1 MNWTEE
7 LDKQLSWLWDNHLRR
22 RWDGLSDE
30 EYLWEPVA
38 GMWSVRPR
46 GEGVAVEVGSGDH
59 IIDFAFPEP
68 SPPPVTTIAWRMGHL
83 LVGVFGSR
91 LATYFG
97 GAPVSYDAYDYPF
110 TADDAL
116 DRIDAMY
123 ADWIAG
129 VRSLDE
135 AALAEPCREEG
146 HEQDTMAALIL
157 HIHREVIHHGAE
169 ISLLRDLYAW
179 RISTPDAAE
188 RRRVS

>member
-1 MNWTEE
+1 MRST
-7 LDKQLSWLWDNHLRR
+7 S
-22 RWDGLSDE
+22 G
-30 EYLWEPVA
+30 EPVA

-68 SPPPVTTIAWRMGHL
+68 SPPPVTTDHRLADGYL
-83 LVGVFGSR
+83 LVCSAPAGS
-91 LATYFG
+91 LTYFG
-97 GAPVSYDAYDYPF
+97 GAPVSYDVYYPF
-110 TADDAL
+110 TAADAL

-135 AALAEPCREEG
+135 DALAEPCREEG

-157 HIHREVIHHGAE
+157 HIHREVIHHELDTSSG
-169 ISLLRDLYAW
+169 
-179 RISTPDAAE
+179 STPGGSLHLTQLSDA
-188 RRRVS
+188 V

>member
-1 MNWTEE
+1 MTWTRSWRSFTA
-7 LDKQLSWLWDNHLRR
+7 LMLSAKSPASR
-22 RWDGLSDE
+22 
-30 EYLWEPVA
+30 VA
-38 GMWSVRPR
+38 PAQVR
-46 GEGVAVEVGSGDH
+46 GSER
-59 IIDFAFPEP
+59 I
-68 SPPPVTTIAWRMGHL
+68 
-83 LVGVFGSR
+83 R

-123 ADWIAG
+123 VDWIAG

-135 AALAEPCREEG
+135 DALAEPCREEG